1 MPGRCPLCNAEA
13 EVEQQCGGSKASTL
27 VSHLL
32 DVHGYMRCEICDGEV
47 YIDKT
52 SIPTHIHNPQ
62 QPVHLQQQHVH
73 VQQQDAQIPQIQVN
87 IHKCGFINKYY
98 NVSRLYLKMKYNY
111 FISTFSTAIEFSRNC
126 W

>member
-1 MPGRCPLCNAEA
+1 MPGLPWSCPLCNAEA
-13 EVEQQCGGSKASTL
+13 EVEQQCGGSQASTL

-32 DVHGYMRCEICDGEV
+32 DVHGYVRCDKCDGEV

-62 QPVHLQQQHVH
+62 QPVHVQQQHIHNPQQPVH

-87 IHKCGFINKYY
+87 IHKCVFID
-98 NVSRLYLKMKYNY
+98 
-111 FISTFSTAIEFSRNC
+111 
-126 W
+126 